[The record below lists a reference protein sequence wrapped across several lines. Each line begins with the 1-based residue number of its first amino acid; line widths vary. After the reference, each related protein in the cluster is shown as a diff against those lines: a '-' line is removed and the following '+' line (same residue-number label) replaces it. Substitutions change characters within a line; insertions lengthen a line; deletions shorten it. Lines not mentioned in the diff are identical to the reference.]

1 MKELTAKDIAQIFKV
16 EKRVVQGWIQRGYF
30 PNARKE
36 VHPIFG
42 GVWLVPESDLKNFC
56 IPRSGR
62 PSKKELNK
70 AA

>member
-1 MKELTAKDIAQIFKV
+1 MKELTAKDIAELFQV
-16 EKRVVQGWIQRGYF
+16 EKRVAQGWIQRGCF

-42 GVWLVPESDLKNFC
+42 GVWLVPESDLKNFS
-56 IPRSGR
+56 IPRMGR
-62 PSKKELNK
+62 PPKKELK